1 MMCGAGRAAQHAA
14 SDGSVGAGGGGGAGE
29 TWRGRRSPK
38 CLAASERTYV
48 RTRGP
53 RRAFTPFFSR
63 PGTGTGT
70 GTGTRA
76 RGVDGTTKKAF
87 GPIVP
92 RWPEMTVPFVF
103 LFPGAQS
110 EAEAGGC
117 VSQALRIAM
126 MGQRTR
132 ISPCPDAWTH
142 GPRTRRRRGGG
153 LARALGLA
161 PGALLLPQ
169 GFSCLALS
177 GSVRCC
183 MRRGHPDAQRER
195 CRRRHRH
202 LIILLLRSGG
212 PARPRPAPP
221 RGAPPRSSSIPK
233 SKR

>member
-1 MMCGAGRAAQHAA
+1 MARPAEPQVSGR
-14 SDGSVGAGGGGGAGE
+14 
-29 TWRGRRSPK
+29 
-38 CLAASERTYV
+38 ERTYV
-48 RTRGP
+48 RTHAWTSSR
-53 RRAFTPFFSR
+53 FLPFFFPDLGRGRGRAPAGS
-63 PGTGTGT
+63 TG
-70 GTGTRA
+70 R
-76 RGVDGTTKKAF
+76 RKRL

-142 GPRTRRRRGGG
+142 GPRTRRRRGVEE
-153 LARALGLA
+153 ASRALGLA